1 MMGGEKEKE
10 KKEQP
15 RAEDSSRLLGRA
27 GQTGKS
33 LEGTGDASLIRVNT
47 PQQRCCQGTQTVATV
62 KAWGRAAPE
71 HQGWVI

>member
-10 KKEQP
+10 TEQP

-33 LEGTGDASLIRVNT
+33 LEGTGDTSLIRVKA
-47 PQQRCCQGTQTVATV
+47 PQQRCCQGTQTVGTV